1 MSEPLTNKLGHRIRS
16 RGARTREALL
26 EAVRDLLAERGP
38 GAVRLTDVAQRAG
51 VSPPSV
57 YTYFKTVD
65 EAALALCEAALP
77 DTEALAGLLEGDW
90 SGDEA
95 FRACRAFV
103 EAMAGVWRRHGAAL
117 SVERLMA
124 DRGDPAFI
132 ASRIRRLRRLHLAL
146 ERRIARARAAGFH
159 PEGLDPRLASYEVVS
174 LVESVGAGFGLLRR
188 ADDDAAILDT
198 TAHMVVR
205 LTTGR

>member
-16 RGARTREALL
+16 RGARSREAFLT
-26 EAVRDLLAERGP
+26 AVRDLLDERGP
-38 GAVRLTDVAQRAG
+38 GAVRIADVAQRAG
-51 VSPPSV
+51 MSAPSFH
-57 YTYFKTVD
+57 TYFRTVD
-65 EAALALCEAALP
+65 EAALALCEAAVP
-77 DTEALAGLLEGDW
+77 DTEALAVLLEGDW

-95 FRACRAFV
+95 FNACRRFV
-103 EAMAGVWRRHGAAL
+103 AAMAEVWRVHGAAL
-117 SVERLMA
+117 RVERLMA
-124 DRGDPAFI
+124 DRGDPAF
-132 ASRIRRLRRLHLAL
+132 AEARIRRLRRLHLAL

-159 PEGLDPRLASYEVVS
+159 PAGLDPRLASYEVAS